1 MRLFGASEKVTMLNV
16 KKNDQD
22 SSWTERHKKPRV
34 RPWIVDDLAETFVHF
49 FAGTRCQPAC
59 LPACENAR
67 IPTIC
72 WKRSAQYALREPL
85 KHLIQPVI
93 HLHFTSVSPGAL
105 VQVFDPALIRKIIL
119 LCHIAPS
126 STSSLIK
133 SKANGPGDVNMLLC
147 RRAVML
153 KIMHQRDGHARNAAE

>member
-16 KKNDQD
+16 KKMIKL
-22 SSWTERHKKPRV
+22 E
-34 RPWIVDDLAETFVHF
+34 
-49 FAGTRCQPAC
+49 
-59 LPACENAR
+59 
-67 IPTIC
+67 
-72 WKRSAQYALREPL
+72 
-85 KHLIQPVI
+85 HLIQPVI

-105 VQVFDPALIRKIIL
+105 VQVFDPALIRKIIF